1 MKMLKS
7 TLMAAAFALAT
18 SSAALAART
27 DLTLGLVLEPPH
39 LDPTASAAA
48 VIGEV
53 TYANIYEGLTRINDT
68 GTVLPDLAESWTVSE
83 DGTVYTFKLRSGV
96 KFHDGTAFGADDV
109 KFTLDRAR
117 AKDSVNPQKPYFAH
131 IKAVDV
137 VDPTTVKVT
146 LDQPQGLFLYDMAM
160 PAALIVAPESA
171 ATNKEKPVG
180 TGPFKFD
187 HWAKGSEITLVKN
200 PDYWGTPPSLDK
212 AVFRVIPDAAAAIP
226 ALLSGDV
233 QAFANMPAG
242 DALSQVQSD
251 PRFKIVVGTT
261 EGETVLSIN
270 NKKPPFDKLAVRQAL
285 ASAIDR
291 KAVIAVQPGGFGTPI
306 GSHFSPG
313 DAGYI
318 DLTGVYPH
326 DVAKAKEYL
335 KEAGLPNGFNATL
348 KLPPAPYARD
358 AGPVI
363 QSELKEIGINVTIV
377 PVEWADWMTRV
388 FADKDYDLTIVSH
401 VEPNDIGIYSRPG
414 YYFQY
419 DNPKFNEV
427 IAELD
432 KASDQKKRLELL
444 GEAQKILAH
453 DVPAVYL
460 FELPKI
466 GVWDAKLQG
475 MWKNWPI
482 ESDDLTKVKWA
493 E

>member
-1 MKMLKS
+1 
-7 TLMAAAFALAT
+7 MAAALALAT

-48 VIGEV
+48 AIGEV
-53 TYANIYEGLTRINDT
+53 TYANIYEGLTRIDDS
-68 GTVLPDLAESWTVSE
+68 GKIQPDLAESWTVSD

-96 KFHDGTAFGADDV
+96 KFHDGSAFDAKDV

-131 IKAVDV
+131 IKDVAAVDA
-137 VDPTTVKVT
+137 TTAKVT
-146 LDQPQGLFLYDMAM
+146 LDQPQGDFLYDMAM

-171 ATNKEKPVG
+171 DNNKTKPIG

-200 PDYWGTPPSLDK
+200 PDYWGTPAQLEK
-212 AVFRVIPDAAAAIP
+212 ATFRIIPDAAAAIP
-226 ALLSGDV
+226 SLLSGDV
-233 QAFANMPAG
+233 QAFPNMPAQ

-251 PRFKIVVGTT
+251 PRFKVAIGTT
-261 EGETVLSIN
+261 EGETIMSIN

-291 KAVIAVQPGGFGTPI
+291 NAVIAAASSGLGKPI
-306 GSHFSPG
+306 GSHFSPA
-313 DAGYI
+313 DPGYI

-326 DVAKAKEYL
+326 DIAKAKEYL
-335 KEAGLPNGFNATL
+335 KEAGLPNGFNATI
-348 KLPPAPYARD
+348 KLPPVPYARGG
-358 AGPVI
+358 GPVI
-363 QSELKEIGINVTIV
+363 QSELKEIGVNLTIV
-377 PVEWADWMTRV
+377 PVEWADWLKQV
-388 FADKDYDLTIVSH
+388 FTDKDYDLTIVSH

-419 DNPKFNEV
+419 DNPKFV
-427 IAELD
+427 DVMKELD
-432 KASDQKKRLELL
+432 KTSDQDKRLELL

-453 DVPAVYL
+453 DVPAIYL

-466 GVWDAKLQG
+466 GVWDAKLDG

-482 ESDDLTKVKWA
+482 TSDDLTKVKWTD
-493 E
+493 

>member
-200 PDYWGTPPSLDK
+200 PDYWGTPPPSTRRSS
-212 AVFRVIPDAAAAIP
+212 ASSPTRPPPFPRSCRATSRPSPTCPRETRFPRSSRIP
-226 ALLSGDV
+226 ASRSSSERRR
-233 QAFANMPAG
+233 AKR
-242 DALSQVQSD
+242 SCRS
-251 PRFKIVVGTT
+251 TT
-261 EGETVLSIN
+261 
-270 NKKPPFDKLAVRQAL
+270 R
-285 ASAIDR
+285 
-291 KAVIAVQPGGFGTPI
+291 
-306 GSHFSPG
+306 
-313 DAGYI
+313 
-318 DLTGVYPH
+318 
-326 DVAKAKEYL
+326 
-335 KEAGLPNGFNATL
+335 
-348 KLPPAPYARD
+348 
-358 AGPVI
+358 
-363 QSELKEIGINVTIV
+363 
-377 PVEWADWMTRV
+377 
-388 FADKDYDLTIVSH
+388 
-401 VEPNDIGIYSRPG
+401 SRP
-414 YYFQY
+414 
-419 DNPKFNEV
+419 
-427 IAELD
+427 
-432 KASDQKKRLELL
+432 STS
-444 GEAQKILAH
+444 
-453 DVPAVYL
+453 
-460 FELPKI
+460 
-466 GVWDAKLQG
+466 
-475 MWKNWPI
+475 WPCGRR
-482 ESDDLTKVKWA
+482 SPRRSTA
-493 E
+493 RRS